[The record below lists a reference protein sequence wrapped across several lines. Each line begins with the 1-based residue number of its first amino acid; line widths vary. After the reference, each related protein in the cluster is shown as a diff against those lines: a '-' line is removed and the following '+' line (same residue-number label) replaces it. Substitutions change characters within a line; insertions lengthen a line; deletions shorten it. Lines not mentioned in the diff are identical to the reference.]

1 MLFELQLLDL
11 QAICLKIHSL
21 INILLSYIYFFTL
34 VSFLR
39 CSGKSIKS
47 EYLAIFQRKNGLKDY
62 SVMQLSKDHL
72 DERNRSIMQQQRRH
86 GDIRKDSYSFPTVD
100 SCLLSVLGKEK
111 NHSHDI
117 ITAIPCL
124 LFLHLIRGESAVGND
139 GTLWKHVCFPMDNLF
154 MSVASKWAL
163 IVLRNAPLL
172 TFCFPQGRPRTT
184 SFPLWDILL
193 FHFWQPHLV
202 SLKV

>member
-1 MLFELQLLDL
+1 MMMMED
-11 QAICLKIHSL
+11 
-21 INILLSYIYFFTL
+21 
-34 VSFLR
+34 VSHR
-39 CSGKSIKS
+39 KTMP
-47 EYLAIFQRKNGLKDY
+47 LAAG
-62 SVMQLSKDHL
+62 
-72 DERNRSIMQQQRRH
+72 
-86 GDIRKDSYSFPTVD
+86 
-100 SCLLSVLGKEK
+100 K

-139 GTLWKHVCFPMDNLF
+139 GTLWKQVFFPMDNLF
-154 MSVASKWAL
+154 MSIASKWAL

-172 TFCFPQGRPRTT
+172 TFCLPQGRPRTT

-193 FHFWQPHLV
+193 FNFWSPHLI